1 MPCTHESPR
10 RALPRALVRLIRS
23 GTLSQEKL
31 QRLLSIHGVDALEAV
46 GVVRGLA

>member
-23 GTLSQEKL
+23 GNLSEEKL
-31 QRLLSIHGVDALEAV
+31 QRLLSVHGLDALEAA
-46 GVVRGLA
+46 GVVRALA